1 MIEGG
6 CLCGGVRYELTGQ
19 IGQVANC
26 HCNMCRRVHG
36 AAFGTYAEL
45 GRSDVKWT
53 QGDALVK
60 RFASSNGVDRLF
72 CKRCGSTL
80 QFLFDLEPDKVYVT
94 LGTMDGDP
102 GVRPEVHIFA
112 GSKAPWHV
120 ITDDLPQ
127 YDEWTDDFL
136 PGK

>member
-6 CLCGGVRYELTGQ
+6 CLCGGVRYQVSGA

-26 HCNMCRRVHG
+26 HCTMCQKVHG

-45 GRSDVKWT
+45 RRSDVKWT
-53 QGDALVK
+53 LGDALVK
-60 RFASSNGVDRLF
+60 HYPSSDGVERLF

-80 QFLFDLEPDKVYVT
+80 QFLFDLEPEMVYVT

-112 GSKAPWHV
+112 GSRAPWYD

-127 YDEWTDDFL
+127 FDEWTDDFQSSQ
-136 PGK
+136 